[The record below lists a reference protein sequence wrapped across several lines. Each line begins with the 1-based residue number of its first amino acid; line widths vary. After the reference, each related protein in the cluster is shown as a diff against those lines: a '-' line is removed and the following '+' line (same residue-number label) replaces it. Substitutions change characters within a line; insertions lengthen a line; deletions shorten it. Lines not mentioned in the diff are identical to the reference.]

1 MVSGRH
7 PPRQRQPGAAAQDG
21 AFAIMFVPLLVLL
34 VAFAGLAMD
43 MGMVYNRKVELSGM
57 AKAAALAAAKE
68 LNGKSSGISAART
81 RAREAAE
88 RFTYRYG
95 AIVEWNDAALS
106 FGTTPARGGAW
117 VGADG
122 AGDTA
127 GYFYAKV
134 DTAALGA
141 ATAGISTLFMRV
153 VSSSLATVEVADTAI
168 AGRAGIQAVPLAVCA
183 MSETAASERANSDL
197 SNHELVEY
205 GFRRGISYDLMRLN
219 PRGTTAARYMINPVI
234 PPGMTS
240 TSFNSGILG
249 PFVCAGS
256 LWMPRL
262 TGGPIRVSSLP
273 QTAPLAALATQLNSR
288 FDNYSQDLCFP
299 AGGGPDTNIRAY
311 AYDIAGGAPWMSP
324 ATGLPAAMTT
334 IERGRLE
341 TVADIPY
348 PGSGLAAVTA
358 SSFGPLWS
366 YAKAVRFSS
375 YSAGVPEPSGGYTTF
390 ATGDWPKLYRTG
402 ITANRYPGTGQYTP
416 YNPQNTM
423 DPPTVATPST
433 LRRDYAIPL
442 RRVLY
447 VPLLSCAGAA
457 PSGANV
463 AATVLGVGKFF
474 MTVPATGDSLIA
486 EFAGTASEQAIPGA
500 VELYP

>member
-7 PPRQRQPGAAAQDG
+7 SPRQRRPGPSAQHG

-34 VAFAGLAMD
+34 IAFAGLAMD

-68 LNGKSSGISAART
+68 LNGKGSGISAART

-95 AIVEWNDAALS
+95 ATIAWNEAALS

-122 AGDTA
+122 AGDAT

-141 ATAGISTLFMRV
+141 ETASISTIFMRI

-168 AGRAGIQAVPLAVCA
+168 AGRAGIHAVPLAVCA
-183 MSETAASERANSDL
+183 MSETAASERVNTGVTH
-197 SNHELVEY
+197 NELVEY
-205 GFRRGISYDLMRLN
+205 GFRRGVSYDLMRLN
-219 PRGTTAARYMINPVI
+219 PRGTTAARYMINPVV
-234 PPGMTS
+234 PPGMPS
-240 TSFNSGILG
+240 TSFNTAILG
-249 PFVCAGS
+249 PFVCAAN

-262 TGGPIRVSSLP
+262 TGGPVRVSSLA
-273 QTAPLAALATQLNSR
+273 QSAPLAGLATQLNSR
-288 FDNYSQDLCFP
+288 FDDYGQGLCFP
-299 AGGGPDTNIRAY
+299 AGAPPDNNIRAY
-311 AYDIAGGAPWMSP
+311 TYETTGGAPWMLP
-324 ATGLPAAMTT
+324 AIGLPAAMTT
-334 IERGRLE
+334 VERGRLE
-341 TVADIPY
+341 TVADIPS
-348 PGSGLAAVTA
+348 PGSALAAVNA

-375 YSAGVPEPSGGYTTF
+375 YSAGVPEPSGGYTPLGT
-390 ATGDWPKLYRTG
+390 ADWAKLYRTG
-402 ITANRYPGTGQYTP
+402 IAAVNYPGSGQNSP
-416 YNPQNTM
+416 YNPIDTM
-423 DPPTVATPST
+423 DPPTVAPPAAA
-433 LRRDYAIPL
+433 RREYATQL

-447 VPLLSCAGAA
+447 VPLLSCASA
-457 PSGANV
+457 PPAGSNV

-474 MTVPATGDSLIA
+474 MTVPATSDTLIA
-486 EFAGTASEQAIPGA
+486 EFAGTASEQTIPGA

>member
-1 MVSGRH
+1 
-7 PPRQRQPGAAAQDG
+7 
-21 AFAIMFVPLLVLL
+21 MFVPLLVLV

-68 LNGKSSGISAART
+68 LNGKSSGITAART
-81 RAREAAE
+81 KAREAAQ

-95 AIVEWNDAALS
+95 NTIEWNDAALS

-117 VGADG
+117 AGADG
-122 AGDTA
+122 DAS

-141 ATAGISTLFMRV
+141 ATAGISTIFMRV
-153 VSSSLATVEVADTAI
+153 LSSSLATIEVADVAI
-168 AGRAGIQAVPLAVCA
+168 AGRAGIHAVPLAVCA
-183 MSETAASERANSDL
+183 MSESPASERANTGL
-197 SNHELVEY
+197 SNHELIEY
-205 GFRRGISYDLMRLN
+205 GFRRGVSYDLMKLN

-234 PPGMTS
+234 PPGMPS
-240 TSFNSGILG
+240 TSFNQSILG
-249 PFVCAGS
+249 PFVCTAN

-273 QTAPLAALATQLNSR
+273 TMAPLAGLATQLNSR
-288 FDNYSQDLCFP
+288 FDDFGQDLCFP
-299 AGGGPDTNIRAY
+299 AGAAPDSNIRAY
-311 AYDIAGGAPWMSP
+311 TYETTGGAPWMSP

-334 IERGRLE
+334 TERDRLE
-341 TVADIPY
+341 TVADIPP
-348 PGSGLAAVTA
+348 PGSTLPTADA

-375 YSAGVPEPSGGYTTF
+375 YSAGVPEPAGGYTPF
-390 ATGDWPKLYRTG
+390 ATADWPKLYRTG
-402 ITANRYPGTGQYTP
+402 IAAVNYPGSGQNSP
-416 YNPQNTM
+416 YNPIDTM
-423 DPPTVATPST
+423 DPPTVVPPAAA
-433 LRRDYAIPL
+433 RRDYATPL

-447 VPLLSCAGAA
+447 VPLLSCATEA
-457 PSGANV
+457 PAGNNV
-463 AATVLGVGKFF
+463 PATVLGIGKFF
-474 MTVPATGDSLIA
+474 MTVPATSDALIA
-486 EFAGTASEQAIPGA
+486 EFAGAASEQSIPGA

>member
-1 MVSGRH
+1 MVTGRH
-7 PPRQRQPGAAAQDG
+7 PPWQRQPGPATQGG
-21 AFAIMFVPLLVLL
+21 AFAIMFVPLLVLV
-34 VAFAGLAMD
+34 VAFAGLALE

-68 LNGKSSGISAART
+68 LNGKSSGITAART

-95 AIVEWNDAALS
+95 AAIAWSEAALS

-122 AGDTA
+122 AGNGA
-127 GYFYAKV
+127 AYFYAKV

-141 ATAGISTLFMRV
+141 ETASISTIFMRV
-153 VSSSLATVEVADTAI
+153 LSSSLATMEVADTAI
-168 AGRAGIQAVPLAVCA
+168 AGRAGIRAVPLAICA
-183 MSETAASERANSDL
+183 MSETAASSRSNSDL
-197 SNHELVEY
+197 SNHELIEY
-205 GFRRGISYDLMRLN
+205 GFRRGISYDLMQLN
-219 PRGTTAARYMINPVI
+219 PSDTEAARYMINPVI
-234 PPGMTS
+234 PPGMPS
-240 TSFNSGILG
+240 TSFNPAILG

-256 LWMPRL
+256 LWMSRL
-262 TGGPIRVSSLP
+262 TGGPIRVSELP
-273 QTAPLAALATQLNSR
+273 DTAPLAGLATQLNSR
-288 FDNYSQDLCFP
+288 FDDYSHNLCFP
-299 AGGGPDTNIRAY
+299 AGGAPDTNIRAY
-311 AYDIAGGAPWMSP
+311 AYDTAGGAPWMSP
-324 ATGLPAAMTT
+324 AIGLSAAKTT
-334 IERGRLE
+334 TERGRLE

-348 PGSGLAAVTA
+348 PGSGMAGVNAG
-358 SSFGPLWS
+358 SFGPLWS

-375 YSAGVPEPSGGYTTF
+375 YSAGVPEPSGGYTPF
-390 ATGDWPKLYRTG
+390 ATADWPKLYRTD
-402 ITANRYPGTGQYTP
+402 IAANKYPGSGQYTP
-416 YNPQNTM
+416 YNPYNTM
-423 DPPTVATPST
+423 NPPTIASPSSLRENYAT
-433 LRRDYAIPL
+433 PL

-463 AATVLGVGKFF
+463 EATVLGVGKFF
-474 MTVPATGDSLIA
+474 MTVPATSDTLIA